1 MRNEDGGGGGGEGGE
16 GRERE
21 RGRKRAEIRHQ
32 RLEDMMSSKREKE
45 IIIQAADAEEYISLE
60 TFFFIAE

>member
-1 MRNEDGGGGGGEGGE
+1 MCGMKTGWGWGGGGGV
-16 GRERE
+16 ERE
-21 RGRKRAEIRHQ
+21 RWRKRAEIRCQ
-32 RLEDMMSSKREKE
+32 RLEDMMRSKREKE